1 MGKSKNIG
9 DQVRDAIQDAID
21 SQDFSNLKDV
31 VGYSIDTA
39 ADAVSQ
45 GLRQAAQA
53 AQEGIAQQNVTRAFA
68 VKQEQERIRR
78 EQELAAIKARFEGV
92 SGKKAGGYIMAIAGG
107 LLAFAFLILSLIFVP
122 IAIATSSMVSMV
134 ALALPVALMAIGAGL
149 LLSGVRRISFL
160 QRFRAYQGVLASRQ
174 VCSVDELAAQ
184 TSRSKRSV
192 LKDVRKMIDKGLFRQ
207 GHLDDAETQLIVTD
221 AAYEN
226 YRIQF
231 DQAKERE
238 RQQRL
243 AQSASSHEQSTE
255 APNGEVRAIL
265 QKGES
270 FVTQIRES
278 NEAIEGE
285 EISAKIDQIESV
297 VRSIFRRAEEH
308 PEVIPE
314 LDRLMDYYLPTTVK
328 LLDAYEDLD
337 RQPIQSETMVKSKAE
352 IEATLDTLNVAF
364 AKLLDSIFADVAW
377 DVSTDVTVLHTVLA
391 QEGLVEDPFIKKPG
405 SEA

>member
-31 VGYSIDTA
+31 VGYSIGTA

>member
-31 VGYSIDTA
+31 VGYSIGTA

-174 VCSVDELAAQ
+174 VCSVDELVAQ

-314 LDRLMDYYLPTTVK
+314 LARLMDYYLPTTVK

>member
-31 VGYSIDTA
+31 VGYSIGTA

-53 AQEGIAQQNVTRAFA
+53 AQEGIAQQSATRAFA
-68 VKQEQERIRR
+68 AKQEQERIRR
-78 EQELAAIKARFEGV
+78 EQEIAAIKARFEGV

-107 LLAFAFLILSLIFVP
+107 MLAFVFIVLSLIFVP
-122 IAIATSSMVSMV
+122 VAIAASSMVSMV
-134 ALALPVALMAIGAGL
+134 ALAFPVAIATIGAGL
-149 LLSGVRRISFL
+149 LFAGVRRVSLL
-160 QRFRAYQGVLASRQ
+160 QRFRAYQGILASRQ
-174 VCSVDELAAQ
+174 VCPIEELAAR
-184 TSRSKRSV
+184 TSRSKKFV
-192 LKDVRKMIDKGLFRQ
+192 LKDVRKMMNKGLFKQ

-221 AAYEN
+221 AAYGN
-226 YRIQF
+226 YRAQL

-243 AQSASSHEQSTE
+243 AQSASLREQSSE

-265 QKGES
+265 QKGEA
-270 FVTQIRES
+270 FVVQIRES
-278 NEAIEGE
+278 NEAIAGE

-297 VRSIFRRAEEH
+297 VRSIFKRAEEH
-308 PEVIPE
+308 PEVISE

-352 IEATLDTLNVAF
+352 IEATLDTLNIAF

-391 QEGLVEDPFIKKPG
+391 QEGLVENPFVKKPG
-405 SEA
+405 FEA

>member
-31 VGYSIDTA
+31 VGYSIGTA

-92 SGKKAGGYIMAIAGG
+92 SGKKVGGYIMAIAGG

-149 LLSGVRRISFL
+149 LFSGVRRISFL

-221 AAYEN
+221 VAYEN

>member
-31 VGYSIDTA
+31 VGYSIGTA

-53 AQEGIAQQNVTRAFA
+53 AQEGIAQQSATRAFA
-68 VKQEQERIRR
+68 AKQEQERIRR
-78 EQELAAIKARFEGV
+78 EQEIAAIKARFEGV

-107 LLAFAFLILSLIFVP
+107 MLAFAFIVLSLIFVP
-122 IAIATSSMVSMV
+122 VAIAASSMVSMV
-134 ALALPVALMAIGAGL
+134 ALAFPVAIATIGAGL
-149 LLSGVRRISFL
+149 LFAGVRRVSLL
-160 QRFRAYQGVLASRQ
+160 QRFRAYQGILASRQ
-174 VCSVDELAAQ
+174 VCPIEELAAR
-184 TSRSKRSV
+184 TSRSKKFV
-192 LKDVRKMIDKGLFRQ
+192 LKDVRKMMNKGLFKQ

-221 AAYEN
+221 AAYGN
-226 YRIQF
+226 YRAQL

-243 AQSASSHEQSTE
+243 AQSASLREQSSE

-265 QKGES
+265 QKGEA
-270 FVTQIRES
+270 FVVQIRES
-278 NEAIEGE
+278 NEAIAGE

-297 VRSIFRRAEEH
+297 VRSIFKRAEEH
-308 PEVIPE
+308 PEVISE

-352 IEATLDTLNVAF
+352 IEATLDTLNIAF

-391 QEGLVEDPFIKKPG
+391 QEGLVENPFVKKPG
-405 SEA
+405 FEA